1 MVLYL
6 FWFFISI
13 LSCNREYLKISILSC
28 NRGYFKVTRTR
39 QTKQT
44 KHREMN
50 SQLPRLPL
58 ETQMRIMDH
67 EERLRAEMVTRLDRQ
82 LDDVVSILR
91 VDDRILARMLET
103 FDLWDG
109 LVGPL

>member
-1 MVLYL
+1 
-6 FWFFISI
+6 
-13 LSCNREYLKISILSC
+13 
-28 NRGYFKVTRTR
+28 
-39 QTKQT
+39 
-44 KHREMN
+44 
-50 SQLPRLPL
+50 
-58 ETQMRIMDH
+58 MRIMDH

>member
-28 NRGYFKVTRTR
+28 NREYFKVTRTR
-39 QTKQT
+39 QT

-50 SQLPRLPL
+50 SQLPRLSL

-67 EERLRAEMVTRLDRQ
+67 EKRLRAEMVTRLDRQ